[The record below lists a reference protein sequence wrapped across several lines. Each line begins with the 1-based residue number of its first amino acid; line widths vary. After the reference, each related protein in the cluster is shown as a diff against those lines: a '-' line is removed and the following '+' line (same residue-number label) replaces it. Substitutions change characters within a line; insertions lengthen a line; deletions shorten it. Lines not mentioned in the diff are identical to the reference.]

1 MNKQE
6 FAIRLLF
13 WFTPYPL
20 SKLLPRIL
28 ARLLAGPA
36 ASTPALWAQPA
47 LDGLSQLVQ
56 DSVAY
61 ADSLLIA
68 AAEFVPADQLSELPS
83 SLQTLIADAQIT
95 PSDQPIV
102 LPPSI
107 LQTIV
112 DLDISATDHLINLS
126 STLVSSIDNAD
137 TQLST
142 LLDVVSSLADYTP
155 DQVSAAFSD
164 TITSTS
170 DLIKNSENIVIVI
183 PSPPIPVTPPYIAPI
198 PPLYIGPP
206 APGPGGPTTKPN
218 IMRGLKAEWFSEKF
232 TEIDPAIWTDYSE
245 GTGVNSIVNEQLKM
259 LSSEDGD
266 YAYLRTANDDTLP
279 ETFTWWFDLYVV
291 SGTGELNLTCKTGSH
306 DLWIIFEPPNIV
318 KFRRKNP
325 DGYISIDIGNY
336 VGTTFTWRLLYNGTT
351 CSIYRGSTLIA
362 ADLTI
367 YESSSNKGR
376 RTLSCDNVL
385 TIYLDNYRFLYPL

>member
-68 AAEFVPADQLSELPS
+68 AAEFIPADQLSELPS
-83 SLQTLIADAQIT
+83 SLQTLIADAQIA
-95 PSDQPIV
+95 PADQPIV

-126 STLVSSIDNAD
+126 STLVSSIDNTD

-142 LLDVVSSLADYTP
+142 LSDVVSSLADYTP

-164 TITSTS
+164 AITSTS

-183 PSPPIPVTPPYIAPI
+183 PSPPTPVTPPYIAPV

-206 APGPGGPTTKPN
+206 GPTETPTRP
-218 IMRGLKAEWFSEKF
+218 IRPIFRGLRAVWFLEEF
-232 TEIDPAIWTDYSE
+232 NTIDTDIWESRVW
-245 GTGVNSIVNEQLKM
+245 GTGVNSIVGGQLKM
-259 LSSEDGD
+259 LSEDGGD
-266 YAYLRTANDDTLP
+266 YAKLESVDDSGIP
-279 ETFTWWFDLYVV
+279 ETFIWDYFLTFS
-291 SGTGELNLTCKTGSH
+291 SGTGLFAIELQTGIH
-306 DLWIIFEPPNIV
+306 LLHVIFDPPNIL
-318 KFRRKNP
+318 KFRLKSPSGWEN
-325 DGYISIDIGNY
+325 INVGNY
-336 VGTTFTWRLLYNGTT
+336 MGTKKWWRFHYNGDT
-351 CSIYRGSTLIA
+351 CSIYSHFNLVA
-362 ADLTI
+362 SDLTVLA
-367 YESSSNKGR
+367 SSTHKGR
-376 RTLSCDNVL
+376 RTFSCHDVASLFLDNVRI
-385 TIYLDNYRFLYPL
+385 IYPV